1 MTLGSNLTGEV
12 SEVRLTQLA
21 AMTNGLATIEH
32 AMRTAQTDS
41 DIDQYL
47 DGDAQANYRLFD
59 MLYPDYRFDWTQAQT
74 HAVFDPVPLDI
85 PSVKAYML
93 WLSTQA
99 ALINSARKALYLRQ
113 AKIILTVA
121 NLTKGVFYQRRKPSP
136 FGRLYY
142 EGVSVQ
148 NINKELRRAVLGNC
162 WEYDI
167 RSSVVAWKMGWAKQ
181 YIDARGQGEDLRK
194 VFHATLN
201 FLEDKADFM
210 ATVRHFTF
218 DESSPVPLD
227 LQPKLLK
234 RAFTAISFGARQAT
248 TGWQNDAGGWTN
260 PALVDIIKNSADRA
274 RFLADPTVQAFI
286 HEQALLDAHLYDL
299 VKAQRRDLLSKPF
312 LQTPS
317 GRPSKS
323 KILAYLYQHDES
335 EVMNVVCTVAEK
347 YGRVPIARV
356 HDAIFFQRKLSVG
369 LRHDIELTMQERTNN
384 PYWRL
389 SHQQLQRYEPRYL
402 DLKQEEDAHK
412 QRIHLETIRAHE
424 HYASLSVD

>member
-1 MTLGSNLTGEV
+1 
-12 SEVRLTQLA
+12 
-21 AMTNGLATIEH
+21 
-32 AMRTAQTDS
+32 
-41 DIDQYL
+41 
-47 DGDAQANYRLFD
+47 
-59 MLYPDYRFDWTQAQT
+59 
-74 HAVFDPVPLDI
+74 
-85 PSVKAYML
+85 
-93 WLSTQA
+93 
-99 ALINSARKALYLRQ
+99 
-113 AKIILTVA
+113 
-121 NLTKGVFYQRRKPSP
+121 
-136 FGRLYY
+136 
-142 EGVSVQ
+142 
-148 NINKELRRAVLGNC
+148 
-162 WEYDI
+162 
-167 RSSVVAWKMGWAKQ
+167 
-181 YIDARGQGEDLRK
+181 LRK

-218 DESSPVPLD
+218 DESSRVPLD

-286 HEQALLDAHLYDL
+286 HEQALLDTHLFDL
-299 VKAQRRDLLSKPF
+299 VKAQRRDLLTTSC

-323 KILAYLYQHDES
+323 KILAYLYQHDET

-356 HDAIFFQRKLSVG
+356 HDAIFFQRKLSVN

-384 PYWRL
+384 PYWHL
-389 SHQQLQRYEPRYL
+389 TPKQLQRYEPRYL
-402 DLKQEEDAHK
+402 DLRQEEDAHK